1 MPATIHTINAFQSNL
16 CRLYLNSIFIMIYWI
31 YKVGASGCPPVT
43 SNFYMPF
50 ECDNYQVY
58 FQDYLVFPLSFGMFF
73 FSTIS
78 TLYYGSFLYYLGD
91 TSIIKDL
98 FLCVKFF
105 DKIFGKIRCLFE
117 LMSVD
122 ERLMDMI

>member
-1 MPATIHTINAFQSNL
+1 MPATIQAINAFQSNL

-31 YKVGASGCPPVT
+31 YKVGASGYPPVT
-43 SNFYMPF
+43 SNFDMPF

-58 FQDYLVFPLSFGMFF
+58 FQDYLVFLLSFGMFF

-78 TLYYGSFLYYLGD
+78 TLYYLGD

-122 ERLMDMI
+122 ERLMNMI